1 VLAQAML
8 TSMCQQLFQLY
19 SQCIDASKNLARYYA
34 HSIQPTL
41 FGQTSLM
48 RCWGRIGR
56 RGQEKVHRFFDE
68 QQPVSLFSC
77 TAARR
82 AMTTHAA
89 SGKDS
94 PSFQG
99 EHYDNDERNRRQDRG
114 ERS

>member
-1 VLAQAML
+1 MLAQAML
-8 TSMCQQLFQLY
+8 TTMCQQLFQLY

-68 QQPVSLFSC
+68 QQPVSLFFEIARQKRSRGYKPVGNC
-77 TAARR
+77 GDLAILAAPQP
-82 AMTTHAA
+82 
-89 SGKDS
+89 GV
-94 PSFQG
+94 Q
-99 EHYDNDERNRRQDRG
+99 
-114 ERS
+114 